1 MEQATPMASTDTE
14 SVACERPARN
24 WPWTLTAAPLASSEA
39 AGWKG
44 ALLGCWRGTSAVMV
58 QPPLEHHYLVM
69 HLGGPKHVT
78 RQHDGPAV
86 SRAVDNGSLTLVPAG
101 TAYTWRT
108 QGPIAFA
115 HLYLSRAHLET
126 IVARDFDAD
135 GRGASLI
142 EGVGLRDPLL
152 ERLLERMIGE
162 IRCGPNPSKLL
173 LDSLLES
180 LGLRLAQKHVSG
192 PPRGSAGAVA
202 LAPHRLRR
210 VLEFMDANLGRD
222 LCLAELVA
230 AAGTSQFHFSH
241 SFRLATG
248 CSPYHYLMRRR
259 IEYAKVLLL
268 TGDDSLERISA
279 SCGFMRQ
286 HQFSTMFKRLCG
298 VGPKRFRID
307 RTTSRLAL
315 ASRTQ
320 VAISRPPEK
329 TLSCE

>member
-1 MEQATPMASTDTE
+1 MPNRRLVEHVKRQRDGPGV
-14 SVACERPARN
+14 SVA
-24 WPWTLTAAPLASSEA
+24 
-39 AGWKG
+39 G
-44 ALLGCWRGTSAVMV
+44 
-58 QPPLEHHYLVM
+58 
-69 HLGGPKHVT
+69 
-78 RQHDGPAV
+78 
-86 SRAVDNGSLTLVPAG
+86 DNGSLTLVPAG

-115 HLYLSRAHLET
+115 HLYIPPRHLEA
-126 IVARDFDAD
+126 VATRDFDIE
-135 GRGASLI
+135 GRGASLV
-142 EGVGLRDPLL
+142 EGVGLRDPVL
-152 ERLLERMIGE
+152 ERLLQRMLDE
-162 IRCGPNPSKLL
+162 IRYAPHPSKLL

-180 LGLRLAQKHVSG
+180 LDLRLAQKHVTGS
-192 PPRGSAGAVA
+192 PRGSASAVA

-315 ASRTQ
+315 ASRAQ
-320 VAISRPPEK
+320 VAISRQPKK